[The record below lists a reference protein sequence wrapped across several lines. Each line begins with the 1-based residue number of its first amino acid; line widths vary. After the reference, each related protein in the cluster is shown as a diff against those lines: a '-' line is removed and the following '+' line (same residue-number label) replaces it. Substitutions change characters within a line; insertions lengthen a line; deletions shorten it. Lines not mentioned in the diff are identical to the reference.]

1 MDTLFRPVTSSL
13 TMDLWKK
20 LTLQAIFF
28 GLTGGALGYFFGPR
42 LPAPTAAELILA
54 LGGISAISGS
64 LLGWSIGWLS
74 QSRSLIKEIDY
85 ESARHLFRQLGDLQR
100 ELIWRWG
107 VVFIASV
114 VVITIAIT
122 LKIPDLPVLPFR
134 WLMAVGSTL
143 LAIAL
148 GFVLYL
154 FQRMLALSAL
164 KTRLDEFEHEELRKK
179 RLWDSTATEQ

>member
-1 MDTLFRPVTSSL
+1 MRKLAWQALLFG
-13 TMDLWKK
+13 
-20 LTLQAIFF
+20 I
-28 GLTGGALGYFFGPR
+28 TGGVAGCFLGPF
-42 LPAPTAAELILA
+42 LPPLTAAELILA

-85 ESARHLFRQLGDLQR
+85 EAARHLFRQLGDLQR

-107 VVFIASV
+107 VVFASSV
-114 VVITIAIT
+114 AVITCAIT
-122 LKIPDLPVLPFR
+122 LKIPDLAPGAFR
-134 WLMAVGSTL
+134 WLMAGGSAL
-143 LAIAL
+143 LMIAL

-164 KTRLDEFEHEELRKK
+164 KTSLDEFEHDELRKK
-179 RLWDSTATEQ
+179 RLWASSAMGE